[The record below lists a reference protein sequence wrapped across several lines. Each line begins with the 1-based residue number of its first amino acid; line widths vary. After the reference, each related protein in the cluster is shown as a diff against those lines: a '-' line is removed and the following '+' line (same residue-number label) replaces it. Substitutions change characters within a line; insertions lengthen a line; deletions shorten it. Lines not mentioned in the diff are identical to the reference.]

1 MLKVAIVGTGWWG
14 KELAR
19 AAVSLPETIELAGC
33 YSLSGKECADFRAAY
48 GGKIFASYADILAD
62 RGIDAVMLAT
72 PHSTHCEQIIQA
84 ARAGKHVFC
93 EKPLTLSVETAS
105 RAIKACAEHGVVLGV
120 GHNRRYMQSVRRV
133 KSLLEAGECGQVLHI
148 EANYSGNGGFRYPA
162 SHWRSQRSEMPS
174 GGIAPMALHAVDTFT
189 WILGPVVR
197 LMSIAKRQVVPV
209 DIDDTS
215 VTVFELESGITGSL
229 GSLMAVPTASYV
241 RFYGTKAILE
251 ARMNFSELILMPV
264 DPDRPQ
270 VREFYTR
277 DDSLQQEVRA
287 LAAACAGKAP
297 FPIRPEEALR
307 NVAVMEAIRT
317 SAEAGGT
324 WVRVSV

>member
-1 MLKVAIVGTGWWG
+1 MLKVAVVGTGWWG
-14 KELAR
+14 RELAR

-33 YSLSGKECADFRAAY
+33 YSLSAKECADFRAAY
-48 GGKIFASYADILAD
+48 GGRIFASYADILTD
-62 RGIDAVMLAT
+62 HGIDAVVLAT

-93 EKPLTLSVETAS
+93 EKPLTLSVETAC
-105 RAIKACAEHGVVLGV
+105 RAIKACAEQGVVLGV
-120 GHNRRYMQSVRRV
+120 GHNRRYMPGVSRM
-133 KSLLEAGECGQVLHI
+133 KSLLEAGECGRVLHI

-162 SHWRSQRSEMPS
+162 GHWRSQRSEMPC

-189 WILGPVVR
+189 WMLGPIKR

-229 GSLMAVPTASYV
+229 GSLMAVPMSSYV
-241 RFYGTKAILE
+241 RFYGTRAILD
-251 ARMNFSELILMPV
+251 ARANFSELIIMPV
-264 DPDRPQ
+264 DPGRPQ
-270 VREFYTR
+270 VREYYTD
-277 DDSLQQEVRA
+277 DDSLQQQLRA
-287 LAAACAGKAP
+287 LADACAGRSS

-307 NVAVMEAIRT
+307 NVAVMEAIRN

-324 WVRVSV
+324 WVRLSG